1 VVKKQHTQLKGIII
15 TQQKHAQ
22 DDEKDLSVCVCEHTL
37 DISVLSKEGAA
48 TLRPR
53 VKSFCDGLCMFVHL
67 ANKHK

>member
-1 VVKKQHTQLKGIII
+1 MHKTMTKIW
-15 TQQKHAQ
+15 
-22 DDEKDLSVCVCEHTL
+22 VCVCEHTL

-53 VKSFCDGLCMFVHL
+53 VKSFCDGKWCWLWQMIKLSVSAGMFVHL